1 MENQFTPNNDEIEID
16 LKEIFGLLISKA
28 WVIILSGITA
38 GLLFIVATML
48 FITPQYEST
57 TKMYVLN
64 KQAEGTITSA
74 DMQSSL
80 YLTKDYS
87 ELIKSRT
94 VTEGVIAQ
102 LNLDLKHEDMLEK
115 MSVTSPTDTRVIAIT
130 ITDEDPYTASQ
141 IANAVRDIAAA
152 HIRNV
157 MDTEAVNVVENAN
170 IPDEKASPSL
180 SKNGIIGGLLG
191 VVLATAIILVIFLT
205 NDSIQSQEDV
215 EKYLGLSVLGAIP
228 MSEAQKKK
236 GKKHKKNMKGRK
248 R

>member
-16 LKEIFGLLISKA
+16 LKEIFGLLISKM

-38 GLLFIVATML
+38 GLIFIVATML

-64 KQAEGTITSA
+64 KQTEGTITSA

-80 YLTKDYS
+80 YLTKDYAD
-87 ELIKSRT
+87 LIQSRT

-102 LNLDLKHEDMLEK
+102 LGLNLKHEDMLKK
-115 MSVTSPTDTRVIAIT
+115 MSVTNKTDTRVIAIT

-141 IANAVRDIAAA
+141 IANAVRDISAA

-157 MDTEAVNVVENAN
+157 MDIEAVNVVENAN
-170 IPDEKASPSL
+170 IPDQKSSPSL
-180 SKNGIIGGLLG
+180 SKNGVIGGMLG
-191 VVLATAIILVIFLT
+191 VVLATAIILIIFLT
-205 NDSIQSQEDV
+205 NDSIQTQEDV
-215 EKYLGLSVLGAIP
+215 EKYLGLSFLGSIP
-228 MSEAQKKK
+228 MSEAVKKS
-236 GKKHKKNMKGRK
+236 KKHKKNKKGRK

>member
-28 WVIILSGITA
+28 WAIILSGITA
-38 GLLFIVATML
+38 GLIFIVATML

-64 KQAEGTITSA
+64 KQAEGQITSA

-102 LNLDLKHEDMLEK
+102 LNLDLRHEEMLQK

-180 SKNGIIGGLLG
+180 SKNGIIGGMLG
-191 VVLATAIILVIFLT
+191 VVLATAIVLIVFLT
-205 NDSIQSQEDV
+205 NDTVKSQEDV
-215 EKYLGLSVLGAIP
+215 EKYLGLSVLGTIP
-228 MSEAQKKK
+228 MSDTQKKS
-236 GKKHKKNMKGRK
+236 KKHKKNKKGRK

>member
-1 MENQFTPNNDEIEID
+1 MENQFTPSNDEIEID
-16 LKEIFGLLISKA
+16 FKEIFGLLISKA
-28 WVIILSGITA
+28 WIIILSGITA

-64 KQAEGTITSA
+64 KQDSTGAITTS

-80 YLTKDYS
+80 YLTKDYA

-102 LNLDLKHEDMLEK
+102 LNLDLRHEDMLEK
-115 MSVTSPTDTRVIAIT
+115 MSVTNQTDTRVIAIT
-130 ITDEDPYTASQ
+130 VRDKDPYTASQ
-141 IANAVRDIAAA
+141 IANAVRDISAA

-170 IPDEKASPSL
+170 IPDSQSSPSL

-191 VVLATAIILVIFLT
+191 IVLATAIIMVIFLT
-205 NDSIQSQEDV
+205 NDTVKSQEDV
-215 EKYLGLSVLGAIP
+215 EKYLGLSVLGTIP
-228 MSEAQKKK
+228 LSETQKKT
-236 GKKHKKNMKGRK
+236 KKHKKNKKGRK

>member
-16 LKEIFGLLISKA
+16 LKEIFGLLISKL
-28 WVIILSGITA
+28 WVIILSGITV
-38 GLLFIVATML
+38 GLIFIVVTML
-48 FITPQYEST
+48 FITPQYKST

-64 KQAEGTITSA
+64 KQTEEKITSS

-80 YLTKDYS
+80 YLTKDYA

-102 LNLDLKHEDMLEK
+102 LNLDLKHEQMLEK

-130 ITDEDPYTASQ
+130 ITDEDPYMASQ
-141 IANAVRDIAAA
+141 IANAVRDIAAS

-157 MDTEAVNVVENAN
+157 MNIEAVNVVENAN
-170 IPDEKASPSL
+170 IPDEKSSPSI

-191 VVLATAIILVIFLT
+191 CIICTVIILIVFLT
-205 NDSIQSQEDV
+205 NDTIQSQEDV
-215 EKYLGLSVLGAIP
+215 EKYLGLSILGAIP
-228 MSEAQKKK
+228 LSEAQKKS
-236 GKKHKKNMKGRK
+236 KKYKKNKKGRNRK
-248 R
+248 

>member
-16 LKEIFGLLISKA
+16 LKEIFGLLISKM

-38 GLLFIVATML
+38 GLIFIVATML

-64 KQAEGTITSA
+64 KQTEGTITSA

-80 YLTKDYS
+80 YLTKDYAD
-87 ELIKSRT
+87 LIQSRT

-102 LNLDLKHEDMLEK
+102 LGLNLKHEDMLKK
-115 MSVTSPTDTRVIAIT
+115 MSVTNKTDTRVIAIT

-141 IANAVRDIAAA
+141 IANAVRDISAA

-157 MDTEAVNVVENAN
+157 MDIEAVNVVENAN
-170 IPDEKASPSL
+170 IPDQKSSPSL
-180 SKNGIIGGLLG
+180 SKNGVIGGMLG
-191 VVLATAIILVIFLT
+191 VVLATAIILIIFLT
-205 NDSIQSQEDV
+205 NDSIQTQEDV
-215 EKYLGLSVLGAIP
+215 EKYLGLSVLGSIP
-228 MSEAQKKK
+228 MSEAVKKS
-236 GKKHKKNMKGRK
+236 KKHKKNKKGRK

>member
-1 MENQFTPNNDEIEID
+1 MQMRFSSRTRKESLNKDGRLKMENQFTPNNDEIEID

-28 WVIILSGITA
+28 WAIILSGITA
-38 GLLFIVATML
+38 GLVFIVATML

-64 KQAEGTITSA
+64 KQAEGQITSA

-102 LNLDLKHEDMLEK
+102 LNLDLRHEEMLEK

-180 SKNGIIGGLLG
+180 SKNGIIGGMLG
-191 VVLATAIILVIFLT
+191 VVLATAIILIVFLT
-205 NDSIQSQEDV
+205 NDTVKSQEDV
-215 EKYLGLSVLGAIP
+215 DPCAKGAV
-228 MSEAQKKK
+228 SEAD
-236 GKKHKKNMKGRK
+236 
-248 R
+248 

>member
-28 WVIILSGITA
+28 WAIILSGITA
-38 GLLFIVATML
+38 GLIFIVATML

-64 KQAEGTITSA
+64 KQAEGQITSA

-102 LNLDLKHEDMLEK
+102 LNLDLRHEEMLEK

-180 SKNGIIGGLLG
+180 SKNGIIGGMLG
-191 VVLATAIILVIFLT
+191 VVLATAIILIVFLT
-205 NDSIQSQEDV
+205 NDTVKSQEDV
-215 EKYLGLSVLGAIP
+215 EKYLGLSVLGTIP
-228 MSEAQKKK
+228 MSDAQKKT
-236 GKKHKKNMKGRK
+236 KKHKKNKKGRK

>member
-16 LKEIFGLLISKA
+16 LKEIFGLLISKM

-38 GLLFIVATML
+38 GLIFIVATML

-64 KQAEGTITSA
+64 KQTEGTITSA

-80 YLTKDYS
+80 YLTKDYA
-87 ELIKSRT
+87 ELIQSRT

-102 LNLDLKHEDMLEK
+102 LGLNLKHEDMLKK
-115 MSVTSPTDTRVIAIT
+115 MSVTNKTDTRVIAIT

-141 IANAVRDIAAA
+141 IANAVRDISAA

-157 MDTEAVNVVENAN
+157 MDIEAVNVVENAN
-170 IPDEKASPSL
+170 IPDQKSSPSL
-180 SKNGIIGGLLG
+180 SKNGVIGGMLG
-191 VVLATAIILVIFLT
+191 VVLATAIILIIFLT
-205 NDSIQSQEDV
+205 NDSIQTQEDV
-215 EKYLGLSVLGAIP
+215 EKYLGLSVLGSIP
-228 MSEAQKKK
+228 MSEAVKKS
-236 GKKHKKNMKGRK
+236 KKHKKNKKGRK

>member
-1 MENQFTPNNDEIEID
+1 MENQFTPSNDEIEID
-16 LKEIFGLLISKA
+16 LKEIFGLLLSKA

-38 GLLFIVATML
+38 GLIFIVATML

-64 KQAEGTITSA
+64 KQAEGQITSA

-102 LNLDLKHEDMLEK
+102 LNLDLKHEDMLKK
-115 MSVTSPTDTRVIAIT
+115 MSVTSPTDTRVIAIKV
-130 ITDEDPYTASQ
+130 TDEDPYTASQ

-180 SKNGIIGGLLG
+180 GKNGVIGGMLG
-191 VVLATAIILVIFLT
+191 VVLATAIILIVFLT
-205 NDSIQSQEDV
+205 NDSVKSQDDV
-215 EKYLGLSVLGAIP
+215 EKYLGLSVLGTIP
-228 MSEAQKKK
+228 MSDAQKKS
-236 GKKHKKNMKGRK
+236 KKHKKNKKGRK